1 MEGREGGTTFTA
13 CACSLLLLFHLHLL
27 LLKQVTLSGPPRHL
41 WKKGMKILFCC
52 PLSRNIRQR
61 DATAVTKPALRVV
74 TLEQGVALTAVARQL
89 ECCCHHTRGGPV
101 QWQGV
106 PIGVIQPP
114 RLIGSS
120 LWLKNQSISR
130 RAERKQ
136 SEIDA
141 AALPL
146 HEDAFDHPGC
156 I

>member
-74 TLEQGVALTAVARQL
+74 AVEQRSGADSGSSTNRMLLPPHAWRPSPVARQFM
-89 ECCCHHTRGGPV
+89 TPSMSPASRS
-101 QWQGV
+101 
-106 PIGVIQPP
+106 I
-114 RLIGSS
+114 SS
-120 LWLKNQSISR
+120 LDVDWWSHTDVQCAILPGSTQWGILKPIQVR
-130 RAERKQ
+130 RE
-136 SEIDA
+136 
-141 AALPL
+141 
-146 HEDAFDHPGC
+146 
-156 I
+156 